1 MGQSGK
7 EIQAALAK
15 PFAPEDLEWRLQQTF
30 EDKMRGIA
38 VPYVTNRA
46 IQNRL
51 DDVVG
56 PENWY
61 NKYRPWIRFTVK
73 VRDKEDYKKWVEKE
87 VISQLCGISI
97 YFPDRDRWICKCDG
111 AEMTD
116 IEAVKGGLSDSMKRA
131 AVQWGIGRVLY
142 SMDVVF
148 VDIERKGKSYVIKSS
163 ERSKLDQAY
172 LGMLKSLGLTPAPAG
187 GLQSLLAPQN
197 IPESTK
203 KAENPPLQSRGA
215 ASQGTGE
222 TVNTSMPQPAKNTAP
237 VEKGPTLGTAP
248 AAPSSAKEPQDSPA
262 PYEYTVYSAMLQK
275 GMNTQNTLVILTALD
290 GKQIKAFVRG
300 VHPALRTGAR
310 LNGTRLTVH
319 KQDTVIF
326 YVLEDY
332 RIVEPQQQ
340 AA

>member
-1 MGQSGK
+1 
-7 EIQAALAK
+7 
-15 PFAPEDLEWRLQQTF
+15 
-30 EDKMRGIA
+30 
-38 VPYVTNRA
+38 
-46 IQNRL
+46 
-51 DDVVG
+51 
-56 PENWY
+56 
-61 NKYRPWIRFTVK
+61 
-73 VRDKEDYKKWVEKE
+73 
-87 VISQLCGISI
+87 
-97 YFPDRDRWICKCDG
+97 
-111 AEMTD
+111 
-116 IEAVKGGLSDSMKRA
+116 
-131 AVQWGIGRVLY
+131 
-142 SMDVVF
+142 MDVVF